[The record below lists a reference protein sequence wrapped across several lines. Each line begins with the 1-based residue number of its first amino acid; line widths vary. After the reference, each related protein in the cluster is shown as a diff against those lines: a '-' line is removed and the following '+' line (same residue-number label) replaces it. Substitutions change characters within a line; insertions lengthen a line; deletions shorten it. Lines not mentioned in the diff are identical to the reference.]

1 MSYQFIIITVNE
13 YRYTHM
19 SNMFKLVGNVN
30 VYYLNASTKDNSYN
44 YLNNYT
50 SKTKENYIYCLHSHI
65 RALKYCTESDYDF
78 SIILEDDVTFINDS
92 FIESINELIS
102 NWDLY
107 AAYGHKMISIGW
119 IPTFN
124 YLEFQNIES
133 KFKNLN
139 SIPKCKLIDKYYTPG
154 LQGYIVKKSIVM
166 EYIDYLFQPTFDEF
180 YTKIISHSEIISK
193 FKQFNLSL
201 CIERFEIID
210 NILNILFHQIIIF
223 PPLLIETNI
232 TSTLG
237 HNNKENYWDKFFY
250 NFETEKLNYF

>member
-1 MSYQFIIITVNE
+1 MSYQFIVITFNE
-13 YRYTHM
+13 DRYNHM
-19 SNMFKLVGNVN
+19 NNMFKLVSNVN

-50 SKTKENYIYCLHSHI
+50 SKYNNTHIYCSHSHM
-65 RALKYCTESDYDF
+65 RALKHCTESDYDF
-78 SIILEDDVTFINDS
+78 SIILEDDVTFINNA

-107 AAYGHKMISIGW
+107 ASYGYKMISIGW
-119 IPTFN
+119 IPTLN
-124 YLEFQNIES
+124 YLAYQNFES
-133 KFKNLN
+133 KFENLN
-139 SIPKCKLIDKYYTPG
+139 SIPKCKLIDQIYTPG

-180 YTKIISHSEIISK
+180 YKKIISHSDIISK
-193 FKQFNLSL
+193 FKQYNRSFL
-201 CIERFEIID
+201 IEKFEAID
-210 NILNILFHQIIIF
+210 HILYLLFDQVILF

-237 HNNKENYWDKFFY
+237 HNNKEDYWDKFFY

>member
-1 MSYQFIIITVNE
+1 MSYQFIVITFNE
-13 YRYTHM
+13 DRYNHM
-19 SNMFKLVGNVN
+19 TNMFKLISNVN
-30 VYYLNASTKDNSYN
+30 VCYLNASTKDNSYN

-50 SKTKENYIYCLHSHI
+50 SKSNNNFIYCLHSHI

-78 SIILEDDVTFINDS
+78 SIILEDDVTFINNS

-107 AAYGHKMISIGW
+107 ASYGHKMISIGW

-124 YLEFQNIES
+124 YLKFQKIES

-139 SIPKCKLIDKYYTPG
+139 SIPKCKLIDEFLTPG
-154 LQGYIVKKSIVM
+154 LQGYIVKKSIIM

-180 YTKIISHSEIISK
+180 YKKILSYPDIITK
-193 FKQFNLSL
+193 FKQYNQSLS
-201 CIERFEIID
+201 IETFEIID
-210 NILNILFHQIIIF
+210 NILHILFNQIILF

-237 HNNKENYWDKFFY
+237 HNNKEHYWDNFFY